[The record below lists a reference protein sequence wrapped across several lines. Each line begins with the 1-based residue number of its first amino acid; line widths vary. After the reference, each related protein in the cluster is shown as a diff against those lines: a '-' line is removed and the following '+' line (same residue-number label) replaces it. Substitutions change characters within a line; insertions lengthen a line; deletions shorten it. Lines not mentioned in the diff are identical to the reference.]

1 MKFDTIIIGGGLSGL
16 ISGIT
21 AAKQGKRVAIIST
34 GQSALHFSS
43 GSFELLSGAKNPL
56 QAMASLPASHPY
68 ARIGAQRASELAN
81 EVPQLLAE
89 AGIAVSGSAESNH
102 LNITPLGKIKNGWL
116 TLNDFLTFETMTD
129 LKGQKAEIIN
139 VKGYLDFYPEYI
151 ALALRKLEV
160 SAKAQTMTIAELERL
175 RKNSTEMRASNIAR
189 ALEGGDA
196 LEHFATELNRIVS
209 PTTDFVLMP
218 AVVGLTSEKPLEM
231 LRSRLKCPIYF
242 IPTMPSSVP
251 GVRTQ
256 LQLVKYFEKLGGKFI
271 LGDTV
276 TDGVIEEGKLK
287 VISTANLGD
296 NVLTADNFILATGSF
311 FSKGLKSNFEKVYEP
326 IFDLKVD
333 YLEHRS
339 EWYNEDSYAPQPY
352 MKFGV
357 AVDEEFHPIYE
368 GASVENMY
376 AVGSVVGGCN
386 PLADGCGAGVAIL
399 TAMHVAQKLS

>member
-16 ISGIT
+16 IAGIT
-21 AAKQGKRVAIIST
+21 TAKQGKRVAIIST

-43 GSFELLSGAKNPL
+43 GSFELLSGAKNPI
-56 QAMASLPASHPY
+56 QGMASLPASHPY
-68 ARIGAQRASELAN
+68 TRIGAQRSAELAN
-81 EVPQLLAE
+81 EVPGLLAE
-89 AGIAVSGSAESNH
+89 AGIAVSGNAESNH

-116 TLNDFLTFETMTD
+116 TFNDFLTFESMTD

-160 SAKAQTMTIAELERL
+160 NAKAQTITIAELERL

-189 ALEGGDA
+189 ALEGEA
-196 LEHFATELNRIVS
+196 LEHFAAELNRIVS

-218 AVVGLTSEKPLEM
+218 AVIGLTSEKPLEL

-251 GVRTQ
+251 GIRSQ

-276 TDGVIEEGKLK
+276 TDGIIEDGKLK
-287 VISTANLGD
+287 KISTANLGD
-296 NVLTADNFILATGSF
+296 NVLSADNFILATGSF
-311 FSKGLKSNFEKVYEP
+311 FSKGLKSNFDKVYEP

-339 EWYNEDSYAPQPY
+339 EWYNADSYAPQPY

-357 AVDEEFHPIYE
+357 ATDAEFHPIYNGE
-368 GASVENMY
+368 PVTNMY